1 LLTLLWKKGFGNL
14 TVDAATCSQNQN
26 TFLFCFEGDK
36 AEYFIEWCT
45 TTAKYIISE
54 LKKNGN
60 EVGPT
65 RNTSKRV
72 R

>member
-1 LLTLLWKKGFGNL
+1 LLTLPWKKGFGNL

-36 AEYFIEWCT
+36 AEYFIE
-45 TTAKYIISE
+45 YIISE